1 MRVGQGYDIH
11 RLEAGCR
18 LIIGGVEI
26 AHDRGVL
33 AHSDGDVLVH
43 AIIDA
48 LLGAM
53 GQKDIGTFFPDTDT
67 KYKGVDSLSLLSQ
80 TIELMGELEYK
91 IENVDTTVILE
102 EPKLAPY
109 IDKMRSVL
117 ADALGVE
124 QNRLSIKAKTNEG
137 LGEIGKGEAIAAQ
150 AAVLLK
156 KI

>member
-1 MRVGQGYDIH
+1 MRIGQGYDIH

-18 LIIGGVEI
+18 LVLGGVEI
-26 AHDRGVL
+26 AHNKGCV

-53 GQKDIGTFFPDTDT
+53 GQKDIGTFFPDNDP

-80 TIELMGELEYK
+80 VIELMGELEYK
-91 IENVDTTVILE
+91 IENVDTTVIIQT
-102 EPKLAPY
+102 PKLAPY

-117 ADALGVE
+117 ENALGVA
-124 QNRLSIKAKTNEG
+124 QNQLAIKAKTNES
-137 LGEIGKGEAIAAQ
+137 LGEIGRGEAIAAQ
-150 AAVLLK
+150 AVILLK
-156 KI
+156 KV

>member
-33 AHSDGDVLVH
+33 AHSDGDVLAH